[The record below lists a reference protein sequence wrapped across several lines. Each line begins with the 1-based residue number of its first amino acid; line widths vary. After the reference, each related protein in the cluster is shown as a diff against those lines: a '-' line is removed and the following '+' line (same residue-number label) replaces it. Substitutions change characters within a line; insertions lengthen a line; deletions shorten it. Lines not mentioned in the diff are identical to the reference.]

1 MKKLTCLLWTLVLV
15 LTLTGCQQEPPTEEL
30 SLFAMDTY
38 MTLSATGENGKAAV
52 TEVSQTINALEQHM
66 SRTLEGSDVSLLNE
80 QGHGRLGG
88 DTDQL
93 LRLAVAYSEETGG
106 SFDPTIAPLVDLWGI
121 TSDAPHV
128 PTQSEI
134 NALLPLVGSGHI
146 RWSGGEVTLD
156 EGCAVDLGGI
166 AKGYASDK
174 AAAVLTEAGL
184 TRACANLG
192 GNVYVWSSSN
202 SQPWNVGIQD
212 PNDPQGW
219 VCTLSL
225 DDHFVVTSGG
235 YQRNFVQDGTVYQH
249 IIDPKTGSAVGSDL
263 TSVSIITRYDAD
275 KHEGTRADA
284 YSTALYVMGMDEAI
298 AFWREKGDF
307 DMVLVTADG
316 CVLYTEGL
324 SDRFTEVK
332 DSNYVYQQ
340 LTA

>member
-1 MKKLTCLLWTLVLV
+1 MKKLTCFLAALA
-15 LTLTGCQQEPPTEEL
+15 LTLTLAGCGQEAPTAEL

-38 MTLSATGENGKAAV
+38 MTLSATGDGGEAAV
-52 TEVSQTINALEQHM
+52 AEVSRLINTLEQHM
-66 SRTLEGSDVSLLNE
+66 SRTLDTSDVSLLNR
-80 QGHGRLGG
+80 QGYGRLDG
-88 DTDQL
+88 DTDTL
-93 LRLAVAYSEETGG
+93 LRLAVAYSVETGG

-121 TSDAPHV
+121 TSDDPHV
-128 PTQSEI
+128 PTRSEI
-134 NALLPLVGSGHI
+134 DALLPLVGSDHI
-146 RWSGGEVTLD
+146 RWSGEDVTLD

-192 GNVYVWSSSN
+192 GNVYVWSGDG
-202 SQPWNVGIQD
+202 QPWNVGIQD

-219 VCTLSL
+219 VCTLAL
-225 DDHFVVTSGG
+225 DDHFIVTSGG
-235 YQRNFVQDGTVYQH
+235 YQRYFVQDGTVYQH

-263 TSVSIITRYDAD
+263 TSVSIITRYEED

-284 YSTALYVMGMDEAI
+284 YSTALYVKGEDEAI

-307 DMVLVTADG
+307 DMVLVSPDG
-316 CVLYTEGL
+316 RVLYTPGL
-324 SDRFTEVK
+324 ADRFTEVK

>member
-1 MKKLTCLLWTLVLV
+1 MKKLTCLLWALALV

-38 MTLSATGENGKAAV
+38 MTLSATGENGKTAI

-66 SRTLEGSDVSLLNE
+66 SRTLEGSDVSLLNR
-80 QGHGRLGG
+80 QGHGRLGD
-88 DTDQL
+88 DTDKL
-93 LRLAVAYSEETGG
+93 LRLAVTYSEETGG

-121 TSDAPHV
+121 TSDDPHV

-134 NALLPLVGSGHI
+134 DALLPLVGSGHI
-146 RWSGGEVTLD
+146 QWSGDEVTLA

-192 GNVYVWSSSN
+192 GNVYVWSSGN

-219 VCTLSL
+219 VCTLAL

-263 TSVSIITRYDAD
+263 SSVSIITRYDAD

>member
-1 MKKLTCLLWTLVLV
+1 MKKLTCLLWALALV
-15 LTLTGCQQEPPTEEL
+15 LTLTGCHQEPPTEEL

-38 MTLSATGENGKAAV
+38 MTLSATGENGKAAI

-80 QGHGRLGG
+80 QGHGRLGD
-88 DTDQL
+88 DTDEL

-121 TSDAPHV
+121 TSDDPHV

-134 NALLPLVGSGHI
+134 DALLPLVGSGHI
-146 RWSGGEVTLD
+146 QWSGDEVTLD

-192 GNVYVWSSSN
+192 GNVYVWSSGN

-219 VCTLSL
+219 VCTLAL

-263 TSVSIITRYDAD
+263 SSVSIITRYDAD